1 MAKSV
6 SSRRPVPGGRTPE
19 AAVTEAVPLV
29 WAQIAADVDW
39 AVSLD
44 EAVELCLDAD
54 RPVAL
59 GFMSRDE
66 YRAVLALDQD
76 VVDGWAQRVLRPY
89 F

>member
-19 AAVTEAVPLV
+19 AAVAEAVPLV
-29 WAQIAADVDW
+29 WAQICADVDW
-39 AVSLD
+39 PVTLD

-54 RPVAL
+54 RPVTL

-76 VVDGWAQRVLRPY
+76 VVDGWARRALRPH